1 MFYIMKEKRN
11 RLKKIIIL
19 ILFITSIILFSLGY
33 YYFAEHNKSIKEIQ
47 EANDKS
53 VIAFFEKDKSEKI
66 IKNDNSITKYM
77 AVLEIPTIGLKQG
90 IPEINSSDNNVEK
103 NIMVIKS
110 SMLPNDNN
118 GVFILAAHSGNSAIS
133 YFKNLYKIKEHEN
146 IYVYYG
152 NYKYNY
158 ELSNIY
164 TIEKNGTLQIK
175 RNPKKTTLILVTCT
189 KNSDT
194 KQTVYVAY
202 LKDKLKY

>member
-146 IYVYYG
+146 IYVYNG

>member
-1 MFYIMKEKRN
+1 MKEKRN

-33 YYFAEHNKSIKEIQ
+33 YYFVEHNKSIKEIQ
-47 EANDKS
+47 ETNDKS
-53 VIAFFEKDKSEKI
+53 VIAFFEKNKNAKT
-66 IKNDNSITKYM
+66 IKNDTSITKYM

-103 NIMVIKS
+103 NIMVIKN
-110 SMLPNDNN
+110 SMLPTDNN

-158 ELSNIY
+158 ELSNVY

-202 LKDKLKY
+202 LKDRLKY